1 MRINDIRVKDIMKTG
16 VIDISPEATLSEA
29 RSKMLANNVH
39 QLPVTEKN
47 SLIGVITYKSIIDT
61 GAPIETKVSSVC
73 SRFQSISPEDKITSA
88 AKRMLDLDIKALPV
102 MEKKRVVGIISVS
115 DILPLIAKAGLNQ
128 SVETIMTAPIT
139 IRMDEKLGRVKALMR
154 DHDISVLPILGK
166 NDEIFGA
173 ISFFDFLR
181 AFAPKESQTR
191 GSKDKTLTFSDMDAS
206 SIAGKAVSIG
216 RKKTISEAARV
227 MGSNRAASI
236 IVEDGG
242 KPVGV
247 VAQKDMLELI
257 ASSESPGIY
266 VQITNRAKMDEFTKE
281 KLDDIVQDSVQKI
294 GEIFEPRALFLHIK
308 THEKGGRTKYSV
320 RMRLKT
326 ASKTFSAKAWGW
338 QLLKVVTDVLSVLE
352 KSTIKRK
359 EKGITRRR
367 NR

>member
-1 MRINDIRVKDIMKTG
+1 MRINDMRVKEVMKTRI
-16 VIDISPEATLSEA
+16 IDISPDATLSDA
-29 RSKMLANNVH
+29 KSKMLSNNVH

-47 SLIGVITYKSIIDT
+47 SLIGMITYKSIIDT

-73 SRFQSISPEDKITSA
+73 SRFQSTSPEDKITLA
-88 AKRMLDLDIKALPV
+88 AKKMLDLDVKALPV
-102 MEKKRVVGIISVS
+102 IEKKKVIGIISIS
-115 DILPLIAKAGLNQ
+115 DILPLIAKAGFNQ
-128 SVETIMTAPIT
+128 SVETIMTNPIT
-139 IRMDEKLGRVKALMR
+139 ISRDEKLGKVRTMMR
-154 DHDISVLPILGK
+154 DHDISILPILGK

-173 ISFFDFLR
+173 ISFFDFLK

-191 GSKDKTLTFSDMDAS
+191 GSKDKTLTFANMDAS
-206 SIAGKAVSIG
+206 SIAGKAISIG
-216 RKKTISEAARV
+216 RGKTISDAAKL
-227 MGSNRAASI
+227 MGSSDASSLI
-236 IVEDGG
+236 IEDAG

-257 ASSESPGIY
+257 ASSESQGIY
-266 VQITNRAKMDEFTKE
+266 VQITNKVRMDEFTRE

-294 GEIFEPRALFLHIK
+294 GEIFEPQALFLHIK

-338 QLLKVVTDVLSVLE
+338 QLLKVVTDVLGLVE

-359 EKGITRRR
+359 EKRISRR